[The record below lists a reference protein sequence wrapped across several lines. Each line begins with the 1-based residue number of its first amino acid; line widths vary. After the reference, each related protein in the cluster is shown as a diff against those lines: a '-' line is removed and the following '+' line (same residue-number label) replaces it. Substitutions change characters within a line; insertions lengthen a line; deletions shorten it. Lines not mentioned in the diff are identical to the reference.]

1 MKFKRILMQS
11 LFLVMASLTV
21 ACSSGDDDDEKV
33 IPNEKEEQEDDVVIS
48 SCDITT
54 VTLTSVT
61 VSGSIKITNSNKL
74 TERGFCYALKST
86 PTVYNGSKKEM
97 GKSTGSVS
105 AIINGLDSDIT
116 YYICQYIIY
125 DGKTIYGDVSSFKTK
140 ANDATVTLSRCS
152 VVDIKAN
159 SIKVSGDVEI
169 EGNAILTERG
179 FCYNTQEN
187 PTLEY
192 GTKINMG
199 QDKGIIS
206 TTLDGLKSSTNY
218 YIRQY
223 VIYNKKTI
231 YGDVST
237 FRTEK
242 ENDKPDNPD
251 DEDNTDYSIQPILQ
265 RIYSTQIQIAGKYTV
280 YVSPDQYKIV
290 GFCASTF
297 PHPTITDIVLPEA
310 YLGNTPSG
318 RVMDNL
324 EAGTTYYIRPFY
336 KEGNKIIY
344 CKETS
349 FQTVGGD
356 IQLSVTASA
365 EKDKIIVNSNIK
377 RKGTYHLKLSY
388 VSVITVNT
396 EVVNHPDLGYVSEGS
411 KTFEED
417 VKYLWTSIYSIC
429 AELEDIETNIIYC
442 SESIKGGRKPH

>member
-1 MKFKRILMQS
+1 
-11 LFLVMASLTV
+11 MASLIV

-33 IPNEKEEQEDDVVIS
+33 IPDEKEEQEEQEDDVVIS

-61 VSGSIKITNSNKL
+61 VSGNIKITNSNKL
-74 TERGFCYALKST
+74 TERGFCYALKSN
-86 PTVYNGSKKEM
+86 PTVYNGNKKEM

-105 AIINGLDSDIT
+105 AIINGLESDIT

-169 EGNAILTERG
+169 EGNAVLTERG

-223 VIYNKKTI
+223 VIYNKKNNLWRCI
-231 YGDVST
+231 Y
-237 FRTEK
+237 
-242 ENDKPDNPD
+242 
-251 DEDNTDYSIQPILQ
+251 
-265 RIYSTQIQIAGKYTV
+265 
-280 YVSPDQYKIV
+280 
-290 GFCASTF
+290 
-297 PHPTITDIVLPEA
+297 
-310 YLGNTPSG
+310 
-318 RVMDNL
+318 
-324 EAGTTYYIRPFY
+324 
-336 KEGNKIIY
+336 
-344 CKETS
+344 
-349 FQTVGGD
+349 FQ
-356 IQLSVTASA
+356 
-365 EKDKIIVNSNIK
+365 NRK
-377 RKGTYHLKLSY
+377 R
-388 VSVITVNT
+388 
-396 EVVNHPDLGYVSEGS
+396 
-411 KTFEED
+411 
-417 VKYLWTSIYSIC
+417 
-429 AELEDIETNIIYC
+429 
-442 SESIKGGRKPH
+442 R